1 MAAIENELKKMHKY
15 KNDNDGAYLRRH
27 QESDILRGLIPSPP
41 RVASSESACSNI
53 DGSHDKEI
61 AADKDHQ
68 TGDGVE
74 NEPYVVPQ
82 KKRKGGRGRAKV
94 IDIGD
99 GNIYSIRLAGGRK
112 KRLRQQQQSTIG
124 SDDEAGITPGM
135 LMR

>member
-61 AADKDHQ
+61 AADED
-68 TGDGVE
+68 
-74 NEPYVVPQ
+74 EPYIVPP

-124 SDDEAGITPGM
+124 SDDEAGITLGM